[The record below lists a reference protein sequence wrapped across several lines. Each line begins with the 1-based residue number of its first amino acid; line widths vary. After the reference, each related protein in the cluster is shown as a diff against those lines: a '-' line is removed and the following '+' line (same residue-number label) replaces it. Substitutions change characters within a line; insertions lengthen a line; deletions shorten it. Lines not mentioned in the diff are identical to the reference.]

1 MNCRGVVLNYQRIIW
16 IHGEKEIYTFFNEK
30 DYKRI
35 FIVRGNN
42 ISKLESYKS
51 LVHII
56 KEENIDITEFSSY
69 GVNPNYESIVDG
81 INLFNKS
88 QYDAILAYGGGS
100 TIDVAKCIKLFA
112 KGNVSYNLLVQD
124 VEPIDVDFI
133 ALPTTAGSGSE
144 STRFAVI
151 YKNGE
156 KQSITNE
163 ACIPNVV
170 FLDEMVIDSLSS
182 YQRKATMLDALG
194 HAIESAWSIYSTDE
208 SMNYSK
214 QAIKL
219 IIDNKDAYLTN
230 TKAGNRNMLLAS
242 NYAGKAI
249 NISKTTAGH
258 AMSYKLTSLYG
269 IAHGHAVALCLRKLI
284 PFFVN
289 HMDKCVDK
297 RGKKHL
303 IKVIEEIKECFGCL
317 NETELS
323 MAYDNFLSDLNMEL
337 PIPKEEDYI
346 ILKSSVNAERLKNSP
361 VTLDE
366 EVIDELYHNILGGS
380 NES

>member
-1 MNCRGVVLNYQRIIW
+1 MNYRGVVLNNQRIIW
-16 IHGEKEIYTFFNEK
+16 INGNKEIYRFLDEK
-30 DYKRI
+30 DYKSI

-51 LVHII
+51 LVQII
-56 KEENIDITEFSSY
+56 RDENIGITEFSGY
-69 GVNPNYESIVDG
+69 EVNPDYESIVDG

-88 QYDAILAYGGGS
+88 QYDAIFAYGGGS
-100 TIDVAKCIKLFA
+100 TIDVAKCIRLFA
-112 KGNVSYNLLVQD
+112 KGNVSENLLVQD

-151 YKNGE
+151 YMNGE
-156 KQSITNE
+156 KQSITND
-163 ACIPNVV
+163 ACIPNAV
-170 FLDEMVIDSLSS
+170 FFDERVIGSLSN

-219 IIDNKDAYLTN
+219 IIANKDAYLTN
-230 TKAGNRNMLLAS
+230 TKVGNRNMLLAS

-258 AMSYKLTSLYG
+258 AMAYKLTSLYG
-269 IAHGHAVALCLRKLI
+269 IAHGHAVALCLRELI
-284 PFFVN
+284 PFFVS

-303 IKVIEEIKECFGCL
+303 IKVIEEIKECFGCP

-323 MAYDNFLSDLNMEL
+323 IAYDIFLKNLNMKK

-346 ILKSSVNAERLKNSP
+346 ILKSSVNVDRLTNSP
-361 VTLDE
+361 IIMDE
-366 EVIDELYHNILGGS
+366 EMIDELYHKILGGV